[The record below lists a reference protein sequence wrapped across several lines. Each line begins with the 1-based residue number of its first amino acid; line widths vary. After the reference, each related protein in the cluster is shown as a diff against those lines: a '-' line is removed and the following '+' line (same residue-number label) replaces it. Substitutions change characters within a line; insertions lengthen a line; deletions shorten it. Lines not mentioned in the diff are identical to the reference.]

1 MTHGAALT
9 VLGVALAMAGAL
21 PGSMAPSVAQEQGV
35 SISLGTFYDRLAPYG
50 EWVFYHGRYVWVP
63 TQVGPGWQ
71 PYVVGR
77 WDYTEP
83 YGWMW
88 VSDEPY
94 AWAVY
99 HYGRWGFDPAIGWF
113 WVPDT
118 VWGPAWVDWRSSD
131 EDVAWA
137 PLPPTT
143 IGLTFGPE
151 PSALPV
157 NYWVAVPVTGF
168 LAPNLS
174 VHVIYKDRDRLD
186 RILKRTRPAGR
197 VKVQNNIVI
206 NNVINVNFIEQK
218 TKKKVVVRK
227 VEKVARADQSG
238 KVKGDEIAI
247 FAPTVEKKGDAK
259 PKKVRNLEEV
269 VKERREKQPR
279 EAAIEEQATDKKA
292 RKDKGVVVEEE
303 PADKK
308 GRKAKEAVIQEQS
321 TDKKARKDKG
331 VVVEEEP
338 ADKKGRKAKEAVIQE
353 QSTEKKARKEK
364 ARVTEEPTQ
373 PTGNAEQRQKKQKTG
388 LASQQGQ
395 GSADEQRSGGKK
407 AERKARQ
414 AAEQQPVAAE
424 GGGEQQKKKK
434 RKNQEQTTD

>member
-1 MTHGAALT
+1 MTLKRVLTHGAALT
-9 VLGVALAMAGAL
+9 VLGVALGLAGPV
-21 PGSMAPSVAQEQGV
+21 PGPMAPSVAQAQGV
-35 SISLGTFYDRLAPYG
+35 SISIDTFYDRLAPYG

-63 TQVGPGWQ
+63 TRAGPGWQ

-143 IGLTFGPE
+143 IGVSFGPE
-151 PSALPV
+151 ASALPV

-197 VKVQNNIVI
+197 VKVQNNIVV

-238 KVKGDEIAI
+238 KVKGNEIAI

-269 VKERREKQPR
+269 VKERREKQPKA
-279 EAAIEEQATDKKA
+279 AAIEELSGDKA
-292 RKDKGVVVEEE
+292 RKGKGVVVEEK
-303 PADKK
+303 PSDNK
-308 GRKAKEAVIQEQS
+308 GRKAKEAVIQEQP
-321 TDKKARKDKG
+321 TD
-331 VVVEEEP
+331 
-338 ADKKGRKAKEAVIQE
+338 
-353 QSTEKKARKEK
+353 KKARKEK

-373 PTGNAEQRQKKQKTG
+373 PTGKTEQRQKKQNTG
-388 LASQQGQ
+388 LAPGQAQ
-395 GSADEQRSGGKK
+395 GSDNEQRSGGKK

-414 AAEQQPVAAE
+414 EAEQQPVAAQ
-424 GGGEQQKKKK
+424 GGGEQEKKKK
-434 RKNQEQTTD
+434 KKNREQTTD